1 MNSHSS
7 PSPFKPGL
15 AYDGPRRVT
24 LLRHG
29 ATTLPGRYH
38 GRSDVPLS
46 GRGMQAMHQALGD
59 MVFDRIVSS
68 PLQRCVSFA
77 QDFAAMHD
85 LPLDLDADWMELDF
99 GEWEGKSAVEIL
111 EKNPKG
117 LKAFWRDPIAHP
129 PPQGETLGKASERVL
144 SAWKRLP
151 AAPST
156 LIVTHSGAMRLLFCR
171 LMGLPMS
178 ALWQLELNHAA
189 RMDFIIDESGERLH
203 YFHAGGG

>member
-1 MNSHSS
+1 MNNPVASS
-7 PSPFKPGL
+7 SSKSRR

-29 ATTLPGRYH
+29 ATTMPGRYH
-38 GRSDVPLS
+38 GRTDIPLS
-46 GRGMQAMHQALGD
+46 GRGMQAMHHALGD
-59 MVFDRIVSS
+59 MLFDRVISS
-68 PLQRCVSFA
+68 PLLRCAAFA

-85 LPLDLDADWMELDF
+85 LSLDLDADWMEIDF
-99 GEWEGKSAVEIL
+99 GDWEGMSAVEIM

-129 PPQGETLGKASERVL
+129 PPRGEPLGKASDRVL
-144 SAWKRLP
+144 CAWKRLP
-151 AAPST
+151 AVPNT

-178 ALWQLELNHAA
+178 ALWQLDVNHAA

-203 YFHAGGG
+203 FFHAGGG